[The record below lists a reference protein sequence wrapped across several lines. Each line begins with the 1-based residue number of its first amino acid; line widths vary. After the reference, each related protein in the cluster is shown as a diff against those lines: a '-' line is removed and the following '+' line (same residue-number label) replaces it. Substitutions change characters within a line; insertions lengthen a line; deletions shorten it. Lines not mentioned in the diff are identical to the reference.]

1 MLTMCHTGA
10 QSFANSMIR
19 FDIVVPTLQTRKL
32 GYRII
37 K

>member
-19 FDIVVPTLQTRKL
+19 FDIVPTLQTRKL